1 MNKINKFKSILIVLI
16 SFIITIILTGCSL
29 KSYEV
34 TKTIYIANKK
44 VIIENYND
52 LSPISKNLV
61 DKFESIDEIVVDID
75 KKIEIYKEIKENN
88 EIKIIETE
96 IEE

>member
-1 MNKINKFKSILIVLI
+1 MNKIKLTLI
-16 SFIITIILTGCSL
+16 SIMLIIMSTILLNGCTS
-29 KSYEV
+29 KSYEIA
-34 TKTIYIANKK
+34 KTIYIANKK
-44 VIIENYND
+44 VIIENYDD
-52 LSPISKNLV
+52 LSPNSKNLV
-61 DKFESIDEIVVDID
+61 DKFESIDEVIVNID

>member
-1 MNKINKFKSILIVLI
+1 MNKINLTLISIILII
-16 SFIITIILTGCSL
+16 MSTILLNGCTS

-34 TKTIYIANKK
+34 VKTIYIANKK
-44 VIIENYND
+44 VIIENYDD
-52 LSPISKNLV
+52 LSPTSKNLV
-61 DKFESIDEIVVDID
+61 DKFESIDEVVVNID

-96 IEE
+96 VEE

>member
-1 MNKINKFKSILIVLI
+1 MNKIKLTLI
-16 SFIITIILTGCSL
+16 SIMLIIISTILLNGCTS
-29 KSYEV
+29 KSYKIA
-34 TKTIYIANKK
+34 KTIYIANKK
-44 VIIENYND
+44 VIIENYDD

-61 DKFESIDEIVVDID
+61 DKFESIDEVIVNID

-88 EIKIIETE
+88 EIKIIE